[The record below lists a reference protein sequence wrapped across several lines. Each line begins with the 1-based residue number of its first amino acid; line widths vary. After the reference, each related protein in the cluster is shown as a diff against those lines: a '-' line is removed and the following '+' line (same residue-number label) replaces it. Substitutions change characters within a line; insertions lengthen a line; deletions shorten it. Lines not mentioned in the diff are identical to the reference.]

1 MGVAH
6 PLRGDVFLVTLDPTQ
21 GREIR
26 KARPCLVVSPDELNE
41 HLDTF
46 TVAPMT
52 TGGHAYPFRIP
63 CRFQR
68 RDGYVVLDQLRT
80 VDRRRLARRLGR
92 VSKPTLSRA
101 LRILQEMFAE

>member
-1 MGVAH
+1 VGVAP
-6 PLRGDVFLVTLDPTQ
+6 PLRGDVFLVALDPTQ

-46 TVAPMT
+46 IVAPMT
-52 TGGHAYPFRIP
+52 TGGRAYPFRIP

-68 RDGYVVLDQLRT
+68 RDGHVVLDQLRT
-80 VDRRRLARRLGR
+80 VDRRRLVRRLGR

-101 LRILQEMFAE
+101 LGVLQEMFAQ